1 MPICQLKTNFRF
13 NDAARNEFM
22 NEIAAE
28 MADII
33 KKPLPAIMV
42 MLDDSHMFMNKTE
55 DTVFFAEFRYI
66 KDFENDDEK
75 KKWLDEF
82 AERMLSLIQK
92 YTNVDPYRI
101 YMQFTEM
108 SRESAWKYTPKN

>member
-33 KKPLPAIMV
+33 EKPLPAIMV

-55 DTVFFAEFRYI
+55 NTVFFAEFRYI